1 MVFLVTKVV
10 HGRWL
15 CMGTAVFAICTHA
28 CIVCVCMCGFEWEI
42 WMSLV
47 FKLRIDYICYCGA
60 VHYLPAAQS
69 ASAQPSCFNWQRTYI
84 IQYIHTI
91 WMQKERERETT
102 NQDDGWM
109 LFGRCTTC
117 FQSVNAFI
125 LPATISFSHSIFHSA
140 VIDATNGTCFSIMS
154 FSAVMPNAYGTHVH
168 TYISENYTT
177 SMNKTV
183 VLRVRQ
189 MYTLSENLA
198 WYTHEHHQLNSVS
211 KAWVFAM
218 PECTMHTHDHQNLWR
233 NNNDL

>member
-91 WMQKERERETT
+91 WMQKERERNDEP
-102 NQDDGWM
+102 GRWM
-109 LFGRCTTC
+109 DAVWALHNVL
-117 FQSVNAFI
+117 SVGECLYFACYHIFLTLNF
-125 LPATISFSHSIFHSA
+125 SFSCYWCNQRYLFLDH
-140 VIDATNGTCFSIMS
+140 VI
-154 FSAVMPNAYGTHVH
+154 
-168 TYISENYTT
+168 
-177 SMNKTV
+177 
-183 VLRVRQ
+183 
-189 MYTLSENLA
+189 LSSHA
-198 WYTHEHHQLNSVS
+198 KCIWYTRTHIHIRKLHHIN
-211 KAWVFAM
+211 
-218 PECTMHTHDHQNLWR
+218 E
-233 NNNDL
+233 